1 MTLHPRLLPD
11 LGEECRKATEHSQ
24 LLVTTHSPFFSDS
37 AKPGEVRVLYRDENG
52 YTQTV
57 RAADVEGV
65 KEFIEASASMGHL
78 WLEGRSGVGD
88 ALVNSGAPRQRG
100 RGR

>member
-1 MTLHPRLLPD
+1 VGIEL
-11 LGEECRKATEHSQ
+11 K
-24 LLVTTHSPFFSDS
+24 
-37 AKPGEVRVLYRDENG
+37 EVRVLYRDENG